1 MVRCGWTCCDA
12 WSGQLIHK
20 RVVARGRSQHEGRG
34 GSSPLYPGTLLEA
47 KGKKE
52 EERGERRKKKREEE
66 EGAPLVLGLAPP
78 LLPMQH
84 HLNMLLSM
92 PSATHFALHELLG
105 ALTMTDR

>member
-1 MVRCGWTCCDA
+1 MSLEVQISTI
-12 WSGQLIHK
+12 SVFLPI
-20 RVVARGRSQHEGRG
+20 RGRAL
-34 GSSPLYPGTLLEA
+34 PPGTPLEA
-47 KGKKE
+47 KGK

-66 EGAPLVLGLAPP
+66 QGAPLVLGLAPP

-84 HLNMLLSM
+84 HLNMPLSM

>member
-66 EGAPLVLGLAPP
+66 EGAPLGAGAGSTTGHAISGILMDGVLRGFK
-78 LLPMQH
+78 
-84 HLNMLLSM
+84 SM
-92 PSATHFALHELLG
+92 EVTSNLCFDDHCSL
-105 ALTMTDR
+105 